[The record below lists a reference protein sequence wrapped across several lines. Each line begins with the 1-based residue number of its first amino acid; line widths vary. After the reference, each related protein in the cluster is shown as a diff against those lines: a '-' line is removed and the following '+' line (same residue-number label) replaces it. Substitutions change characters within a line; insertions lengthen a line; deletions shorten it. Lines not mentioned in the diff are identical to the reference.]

1 MSEAPTISVII
12 ADDEPVARQLLA
24 HFLSEE
30 TDFELVGEYGDGQA
44 ALQAI
49 AEKKPDLV
57 LLDIEMPELSGI
69 DLVSHLEAPLP
80 LIVFVTAYHDYAIK
94 AFEENALDYILKPF
108 DQTRFQ
114 KSLDRIRKQLKSD
127 STANDTDH
135 LDKLMSAFETMLEQD
150 TDKRYLKKISC
161 KQKGKIRFV
170 PVSDILWI
178 ESEGAFCKL
187 HLDQGM
193 ELTNLSVKSLEQLLD
208 PATHLRVHKS
218 HMVNI
223 EAIESIEPYFHG
235 EYMINMSN
243 GKSLKLSRSYKD
255 RLEQIMNQYK

>member
-1 MSEAPTISVII
+1 MSESPTISVII

-30 TDFELVGEYGDGQA
+30 TDFRLLGEYGDGQA
-44 ALQAI
+44 TLQAI

-69 DLVSHLEAPLP
+69 DLVSQLQAPLP

-108 DQTRFQ
+108 DQSRFQ
-114 KSLDRIRKQLKSD
+114 KSLERIRKRLDAKGQRD
-127 STANDTDH
+127 GPDQ
-135 LDKLMSAFETMLEQD
+135 LDKLMNAFEAMLEQD
-150 TDKRYLKKISC
+150 TGKRYLKKISC

-170 PVSDILWI
+170 PVEDILWI
-178 ESEGAFCKL
+178 ESEGSFCKL
-187 HLDQGM
+187 HLNHGM
-193 ELTNLSVKSLEQLLD
+193 ELTNLSIKSLEQLLD

-218 HMVNI
+218 QMVNI

-235 EYMINMSN
+235 EYMINMRN
-243 GKSLKLSRSYKD
+243 GKTLKLSRSYKD

>member
-1 MSEAPTISVII
+1 MSDSSTISVII

-24 HFLSEE
+24 HFLAEE
-30 TDFELVGEYGDGQA
+30 DDFELIGEYGDGQS

-69 DLVSHLEAPLP
+69 ELISQLEAPLP

-108 DQTRFQ
+108 DQTRFD
-114 KSLDRIRKQLKSD
+114 KSLVRIREQLRTGTN
-127 STANDTDH
+127 STGNNQ
-135 LDKLMSAFETMLEQD
+135 LDKLMNALEQLLGQESD
-150 TDKRYLKKISC
+150 SRYLKKISC

-170 PVSDILWI
+170 PVDDILWI

-187 HLDQGM
+187 HLNRGL
-193 ELTNLSVKSLEQLLD
+193 ELTNLSIKRLEQLLD
-208 PATHLRVHKS
+208 PATHIRVHKS
-218 HMVNI
+218 HIVNI
-223 EAIESIEPYFHG
+223 ESIASIEPYYHG
-235 EYMINMSN
+235 EYMINLIN
-243 GKSLKLSRSYKD
+243 GKTLKLSRGYKD

>member
-1 MSEAPTISVII
+1 MSQTAPISVII

-30 TDFELVGEYGDGQA
+30 SDFELVGEYGDGQA
-44 ALQAI
+44 ALNAI

-108 DQTRFQ
+108 DQARFQ
-114 KSLDRIRKQLKSD
+114 KSLERIRKQLNAGNQSD
-127 STANDTDH
+127 GSNQ
-135 LDKLMSAFETMLEQD
+135 LDKLMGAFETMLEQD
-150 TDKRYLKKISC
+150 KDKRYLKKISC
-161 KQKGKIRFV
+161 KQRGKIHFV
-170 PVSDILWI
+170 PVEEILWI

-187 HLDQGM
+187 HLDRGM
-193 ELTNLSVKSLEQLLD
+193 ELTNLPVKRLEQLLD
-208 PATHLRVHKS
+208 PATHLRIHKS
-218 HMVNI
+218 HMVNVD
-223 EAIESIEPYFHG
+223 AIESIEPYFHG
-235 EYMINMSN
+235 EYMINMRN
-243 GKSLKLSRSYKD
+243 GKNLKLSRSYKD
-255 RLEQIMNQYK
+255 RLEHIINQYK

>member
-1 MSEAPTISVII
+1 MSQAATISVII

-49 AEKKPDLV
+49 TEKKPDLL

-80 LIVFVTAYHDYAIK
+80 LIVFVTAYYDYAIK

-108 DQTRFQ
+108 DQARFQ
-114 KSLDRIRKQLKSD
+114 KSLERIRKQLDTKNQSHDSD
-127 STANDTDH
+127 Q
-135 LDKLMSAFETMLEQD
+135 LDKLMSAFETMLEQEGG
-150 TDKRYLKKISC
+150 KRYLKKIGC

-170 PVSDILWI
+170 PVDEILWI

-187 HLDQGM
+187 HLDRGM

-208 PATHLRVHKS
+208 PTTHLRIHKS

-235 EYMINMSN
+235 EYMISLCN